1 MSMKKLAEEVA
12 KDAKAEAEKIIQS
25 AKDEAASIM
34 EEAQSKA
41 DSIRA
46 SASAKAEKEAKQVS
60 REVVASANQA
70 MQKDILIAKKEAL
83 DTTLSSTREIL
94 ADAGWKKRSS
104 LLKALMAQADEMSD
118 SSYTVHP
125 VDVDKAAVK
134 KLAGD
139 RKVGD
144 SIDGLGGFMLVSKD
158 GSVSFDFRFDS
169 RLDQTWS
176 NNLAGINKTLFG

>member
-1 MSMKKLAEEVA
+1 
-12 KDAKAEAEKIIQS
+12 
-25 AKDEAASIM
+25 
-34 EEAQSKA
+34 
-41 DSIRA
+41 
-46 SASAKAEKEAKQVS
+46 
-60 REVVASANQA
+60 
-70 MQKDILIAKKEAL
+70 
-83 DTTLSSTREIL
+83 
-94 ADAGWKKRSS
+94 
-104 LLKALMAQADEMSD
+104 MAQADEMSD

-144 SIDGLGGFMLVSKD
+144 SVDGLGGFMLVSKD